1 MSSEPTVF
9 VVDDDPAVLRSVAGL
24 LASQGYAV
32 ETYDQPEQF
41 LQQADPRRPGCL
53 VVDLKMPGVTG
64 IELLQ
69 RLRQVAAERPTVVI
83 SGHAEVGSV
92 VQAMQLGAVN
102 VLEKPFRP
110 EEFLESVQ
118 QALDADRTLR
128 AAAETRRAAAA
139 KLGQLTESEQAV
151 LRGIA
156 RGLTIPEIA
165 VELDCSPRT
174 VDLRRASLTE
184 RLGVRTRQELLKLVQ
199 DARWLE
205 AGAADRWT
213 ENREPRRM

>member
-1 MSSEPTVF
+1 MSGEPTVF
-9 VVDDDPAVLRSVAGL
+9 VVDDDQAVLRSVAGL

-32 ETYDQPEQF
+32 EAYDRPELF
-41 LQQADPRRPGCL
+41 LQQVESQRAGCL

-69 RLRQVAAERPTVVI
+69 RLHAASAVRPTVVI
-83 SGHAEVGSV
+83 SGHAEISAV

-102 VLEKPFRP
+102 VLEKPFQP
-110 EEFLESVQ
+110 EDFLMSVQ
-118 QALDADRTLR
+118 EALDADRSLR
-128 AAAETRRAAAA
+128 GTAARQSAAAA
-139 KLGQLTESEQAV
+139 RLGQLTDGEQRV

-184 RLGVRTRQELLKLVQ
+184 RLGLRTRQELLKLVQ
-199 DARWLE
+199 DAGWS
-205 AGAADRWT
+205 
-213 ENREPRRM
+213 